1 MKQEVGQLAAQHPQL
16 NSTVFYECPQDTDR
30 LGQDYQ
36 RAGRIDAAA
45 IREHAL
51 LADADYYLCGP
62 VGFMQQQQRQLRGA
76 GVEAARIHMEVFGS
90 NAMASD

>member
-1 MKQEVGQLAAQHPQL
+1 M
-16 NSTVFYECPQDTDR
+16 FYECPQDADQPG
-30 LGQDYQ
+30 LDYQ
-36 RAGRIDAAA
+36 RAGRIDAEA

-62 VGFMQQQQRQLRGA
+62 QAFMQQQRAQLRA
-76 GVEAARIHMEVFGS
+76 CGVAAARIHMEVFGS